1 MHMTCIYTMVYVWR
15 SVLSFYLYMGFRI
28 TMSPKA
34 CLASVFSGIASAFSG
49 SAIWPALWGWSVS
62 PITCLSLDKA
72 APVAMEP

>member
-1 MHMTCIYTMVYVWR
+1 MCMTCIYAMAYMWR
-15 SVLSFYLYMGFRI
+15 SVPSFHLYMGFRI

-34 CLASVFSGIASAFSG
+34 CLASAFSG

-62 PITCLSLDKA
+62 PNTCLSLDKA